1 MQTADVEVEYIS
13 APHEFDFSSFKRE
26 PNGVAS
32 RDPAEPSREEE
43 VEALDR
49 MDLMHEAAEAAD
61 ADGEPMAGL
70 GATPGLGAPGGPLP
84 QHASGA
90 HLAMVR

>member
-13 APHEFDFSSFKRE
+13 APREFDFSNLKSE

-32 RDPAEPSREEE
+32 SMAAEPSREEE

-49 MDLMHEAAEAAD
+49 MDLMHDSAEAAD

-70 GATPGLGAPGGPLP
+70 GATPGLGAPGGPDS
-84 QHASGA
+84 QHFP
-90 HLAMVR
+90 